1 MKTKRAKTQFVRILV
16 ASIAIY
22 VLFIPNCHSSTYENP
37 LIKLDGK
44 WDIESNE
51 QPTERSLPT
60 IPITAYLCGNYINI
74 QNEKPDCDITIHLID
89 CHTGDIVCRQ
99 AIPQEATSNILIPIS
114 NLASGKYILGI
125 TGPAARHL
133 EGYFSK

>member
-1 MKTKRAKTQFVRILV
+1 MKTKKSNAQNVCVFM
-16 ASIAIY
+16 ASIIICL
-22 VLFIPNCHSSTYENP
+22 LFTPNSYSFTNEKEIALEGDWSTTLSDNIP
-37 LIKLDGK
+37 
-44 WDIESNE
+44 
-51 QPTERSLPT
+51 ERSLPT